1 MPTITAGRTLEP
13 SQSVPSENSV
23 RAFAAAK
30 SPIETAKHKRSG
42 DRLESVDR
50 HKPDVRASNGGSSD
64 TGVEAEQETVGAGQ
78 IRIVSGSPSFVAVV
92 QSTHLGH
99 GHD

>member
-1 MPTITAGRTLEP
+1 LRWFPKQDEDSSAI
-13 SQSVPSENSV
+13 VPSENSV

-30 SPIETAKHKRSG
+30 SPIETAKLKRSG

-64 TGVEAEQETVGAGQ
+64 TDVEAEQETVGAGQ
-78 IRIVSGSPSFVAVV
+78 IRVVSGSPSFVAVV
-92 QSTHLGH
+92 QSTDLGH
-99 GHD
+99 RHD